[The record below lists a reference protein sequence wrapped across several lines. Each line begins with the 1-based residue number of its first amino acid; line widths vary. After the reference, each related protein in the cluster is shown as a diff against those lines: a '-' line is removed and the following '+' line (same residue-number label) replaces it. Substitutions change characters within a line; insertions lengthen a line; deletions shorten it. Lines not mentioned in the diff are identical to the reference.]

1 MEKVHAS
8 QKEEASAN
16 NDLKNELAAL
26 KTHHEASQAELKAK
40 VDEANTAVTKLKESI
55 QGILKKV
62 KEEFTALKTETG
74 TGMEGLKKDIDVL
87 KAHPVADVKPNPA
100 SNDDLINLKK
110 ETEETKT
117 NLNKLKDNV

>member
-8 QKEEASAN
+8 QKEEVSAN
-16 NDLKNELAAL
+16 NELKNELAAL

-62 KEEFTALKTETG
+62 KEEFTALTNDPNEAA
-74 TGMEGLKKDIDVL
+74 LKK
-87 KAHPVADVKPNPA
+87 AA
-100 SNDDLINLKK
+100 KK
-110 ETEETKT
+110 EFSERQLAEIVA
-117 NLNKLKDNV
+117 LKS